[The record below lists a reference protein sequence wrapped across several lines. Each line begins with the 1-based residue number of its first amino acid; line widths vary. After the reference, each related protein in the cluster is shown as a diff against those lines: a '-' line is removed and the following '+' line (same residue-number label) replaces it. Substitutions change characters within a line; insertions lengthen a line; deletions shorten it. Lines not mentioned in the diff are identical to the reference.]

1 MRCLRPDYWVMRLSL
16 LGLTSEGVDRVAEW
30 IESTAPPSARPQVR
44 SVVNRVRELQKS
56 KNAPEE
62 TLCVNVT
69 GGARQGPEMKE
80 ARQWIASGPFR
91 GQFSEVEGP
100 LIRATNGGSLLT
112 HRPLKPGSTYAH
124 LTRAIEDAYHLSEA
138 MEEKDTELDLMGS
151 DPRKPKFGNHWAR
164 RKSDKTARETMEQTG
179 ATAEDIDDQ
188 YGWRQK
194 ERRKVQQLHY
204 SGTREL
210 KAKARTSMML

>member
-1 MRCLRPDYWVMRLSL
+1 MSL
-16 LGLTSEGVDRVAEW
+16 DNT
-30 IESTAPPSARPQVR
+30 
-44 SVVNRVRELQKS
+44 
-56 KNAPEE
+56 
-62 TLCVNVT
+62 
-69 GGARQGPEMKE
+69 
-80 ARQWIASGPFR
+80 
-91 GQFSEVEGP
+91 
-100 LIRATNGGSLLT
+100 TNGGSLLT

-164 RKSDKTARETMEQTG
+164 RKSDKTARETMEKTG
-179 ATAEDIDDQ
+179 ATPEDIDDQ

>member
-1 MRCLRPDYWVMRLSL
+1 
-16 LGLTSEGVDRVAEW
+16 
-30 IESTAPPSARPQVR
+30 
-44 SVVNRVRELQKS
+44 
-56 KNAPEE
+56 
-62 TLCVNVT
+62 
-69 GGARQGPEMKE
+69 
-80 ARQWIASGPFR
+80 
-91 GQFSEVEGP
+91 
-100 LIRATNGGSLLT
+100 
-112 HRPLKPGSTYAH
+112 
-124 LTRAIEDAYHLSEA
+124 